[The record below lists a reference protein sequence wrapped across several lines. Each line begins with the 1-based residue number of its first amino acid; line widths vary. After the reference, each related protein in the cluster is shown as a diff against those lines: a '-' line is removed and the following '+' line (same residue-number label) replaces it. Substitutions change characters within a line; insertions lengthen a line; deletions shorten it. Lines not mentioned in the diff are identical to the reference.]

1 MKQFILEKPKIS
13 TDLQPLTSFA
23 DQLEFDETSCK
34 GVEAESLDL
43 SRISIMDST
52 LQKCNFSATKVVQS
66 LWRRVTIA
74 DCRMSGVIWY
84 DAILKDV
91 EVVGCK
97 LDLANFRA
105 TKFKNVVFKDCVL
118 TGADFIGTELT
129 NVIFDS
135 CDINDM
141 DVNGCT
147 MKNVD
152 LRSSTFTVIK
162 GAKNLAG
169 TTMSRQQL
177 IMLAPI
183 FANEVGIK
191 IED

>member
-1 MKQFILEKPKIS
+1 MNLFSVAKPKILS
-13 TDLQPLTSFA
+13 ELTPS
-23 DQLEFDETSCK
+23 LSFDEK
-34 GVEAESLDL
+34 PEYDEALFRVVEAESADL
-43 SRISIMDST
+43 AKISIQDSV
-52 LQKCNFSATKVVQS
+52 LEKCNLSAAKVTES
-66 LWRRVTIA
+66 LWRRVVIS

-84 DAILKDV
+84 DAIVRDV
-91 EVVGCK
+91 ELTNCK

-105 TKFKNVVFKDCVL
+105 TKFKNVIFKDCVL
-118 TGADFIGTELT
+118 NGADLQGCELT
-129 NVIFDS
+129 NVMFDS

-141 DVNGCT
+141 DVNACT

-152 LRSSTFTVIK
+152 LRSSTFTVVK
-162 GAKNLAG
+162 GTNALKG

-183 FANEVGIK
+183 FANEIGIK